1 MPHQTLRR
9 LPKLCVSAPHGG
21 LGHRQYDTRHAV
33 VDATCPTSV
42 NVVVLRGDLR
52 VIEGCA
58 LLTFFDGFH
67 ANREREGRIFV
78 FLAENGQEE
87 GHATVIKTRFIRR
100 LG

>member
-42 NVVVLRGDLR
+42 NVVVLRGDLSNLHKLR
-52 VIEGCA
+52 AWPYIASAQGPPGDA
-58 LLTFFDGFH
+58 
-67 ANREREGRIFV
+67 IP
-78 FLAENGQEE
+78 
-87 GHATVIKTRFIRR
+87 TRGPKHYTQFSASSPAIPD
-100 LG
+100 